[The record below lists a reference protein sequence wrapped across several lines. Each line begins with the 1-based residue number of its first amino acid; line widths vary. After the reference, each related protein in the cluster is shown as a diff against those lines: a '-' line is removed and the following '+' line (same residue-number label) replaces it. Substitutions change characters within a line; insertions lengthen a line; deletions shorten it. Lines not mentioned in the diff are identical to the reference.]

1 MAGTIVFGGA
11 GFIGTH
17 LLRDLA
23 ARGVAP
29 LVSADIAAPRD
40 PVEGVDYIDC
50 DVRCEI
56 DLDGSGFDTIYNL
69 AGLVATPGHP
79 DAEYYRTNATGAVT
93 VCDFAE
99 KFGIRT
105 MVFTS
110 TMSIYPTGDELK
122 TEASPID
129 PANAYG
135 ASKAIGESIHRRW
148 LDSHPGNRLVITR
161 PAVIFGPGER
171 GNFARL
177 HRLLQRGWFVYPGR
191 QDTIK
196 ACGYVTDLVQSFGF
210 VLGLPG
216 RYHLY
221 NFAYPERCTI
231 GDICGLISAE
241 LGRPAPRARLPLALM
256 SAGAR
261 PFEGLESLGLRTG
274 INRARIAKLV
284 ESTNIYPGFL
294 LARGFEYPTSLQEGV
309 RDWLSSAG
317 VTSTAAGEAG
327 TRSA

>member
-17 LLRDLA
+17 LLHDLA
-23 ARGVAP
+23 ERGVTP
-29 LVSADIAAPRD
+29 LVSADIAAPLD
-40 PVEGVDYIDC
+40 PVEGVRYIDC
-50 DVRCEI
+50 DVRRDI
-56 DLDGSGFDTIYNL
+56 AFDGTEFDTIYNL

-79 DAEYYRTNATGAVT
+79 DVEYYRTNATGAVT

-105 MVFTS
+105 IIFTS

-122 TEASPID
+122 TESSAID
-129 PANAYG
+129 PVNAYG

-148 LDSHPGNRLVITR
+148 LDSHTDNRLLITR

-210 VLGLPG
+210 VLGRPG

-221 NFAYPERCTI
+221 NFAYPDRCTI
-231 GDICGLISAE
+231 ADICAMISAE
-241 LGRPAPRARLPLALM
+241 LGRPAPRARLPLSLM

-261 PFEGLESLGLRTG
+261 PFEALESLGLRSG

-294 LARGFEYPTSLQEGV
+294 LEHGFEYSTTLEQGLQA
-309 RDWLSSAG
+309 WLRSRTPVA
-317 VTSTAAGEAG
+317 AAG
-327 TRSA
+327 TT